1 MNKWINGII
10 MENNLELKIENIVR
24 EGKKHNMIDRFFHYS
39 IEESYLIE
47 YIENQNLPEEI
58 KQEALDN
65 LYNEFY
71 KLKMNLVYKIKYS
84 FGLHEITSYFIL
96 NKPIIINNPLLLGI
110 SPFLFDQIVWENVI
124 LNEIELGG
132 YNIANSYNLEKM
144 IKNSLDDAL
153 YRLDKEEFNSPFR
166 WQYQGYIPLD
176 SDFLFA
182 LIQNKVF
189 NVLENSKSQNQTIKE
204 LIETSLAN
212 KNLADNHRKIPLTGN
227 FNTGKLRDK
236 LIAGFGKNNIKLTA
250 DEKKDIQ
257 SFISQNF
264 KNSAGKGLGVSE
276 IINKSFFYT
285 HIKLIKH
292 ILVLY
297 RKEIK
302 CTNKE
307 ISILINKT
315 FPDFFDIKTIENY

>member
-1 MNKWINGII
+1 
-10 MENNLELKIENIVR
+10 MENNLELKIESIVR

-47 YIENQNLPEEI
+47 EIENQNLPEEI

-71 KLKMNLVYKIKYS
+71 KLKMNLIYKIKYS
-84 FGLHEITSYFIL
+84 FGLHDLTSYLFAD
-96 NKPIIINNPLLLGI
+96 KPIIINNPLLLGI

-124 LNEIELGG
+124 LNEIELGR
-132 YNIANSYNLEKM
+132 YDIVNSYNLEKM

-189 NVLENSKSQNQTIKE
+189 NVLENSKSQDQIINE
-204 LIETSLAN
+204 LIEKNLAN
-212 KNLADNHRKIPLTGN
+212 KNLADNYRKITLTGI
-227 FNTGKLRDK
+227 FNTGKLIEK
-236 LIAGFGKNNIKLTA
+236 IVEGFGKKNIKLTD

-257 SFISQNF
+257 SFVSQNF
-264 KNSAGKGLGVSE
+264 KNAKGKRLSFSE
-276 IINKSFFYT
+276 FKNKPFFYP
-285 HIKLIKH
+285 HLKLIKH
-292 ILVLY
+292 ILISNS
-297 RKEIK
+297 KEIK

-307 ISILINKT
+307 ISILIHKT
-315 FPDFFDIKTIENY
+315 FPYLEEKTIENY

>member
-10 MENNLELKIENIVR
+10 MENNLELKIESIVR

-47 YIENQNLPEEI
+47 DIENQNLPEEI

-71 KLKMNLVYKIKYS
+71 KLKMNLIYKIKYS
-84 FGLHEITSYFIL
+84 FGLHDLTSYL
-96 NKPIIINNPLLLGI
+96 LVDKPIIINNPLLLGI

-124 LNEIELGG
+124 LNEIELGR
-132 YNIANSYNLEKM
+132 YDIVNSYNLEKM

-182 LIQNKVF
+182 LIQKKAL
-189 NVLENSKSQNQTIKE
+189 NVLENSKCQNQTIKE
-204 LIETSLAN
+204 FIEESLAN
-212 KNLADNHRKIPLTGN
+212 KNLVDNYRKITLSGN
-227 FNTGKLRDK
+227 FNTGRLRDK
-236 LIAGFGKNNIKLTA
+236 FLQRFGKNNIKLTA

-257 SFISQNF
+257 SFIGQNF
-264 KNSAGKGLGVSE
+264 KNSAGKGIVVSE
-276 IINKSFFYT
+276 IKNKTFFYT
-285 HIKLIKH
+285 HLKLIKD
-292 ILVLY
+292 ILVSNS
-297 RKEIK
+297 KEIK
-302 CTNKE
+302 CNNNE
-307 ISILINKT
+307 ISILIHKT
-315 FPDFFDIKTIENY
+315 FPEYLNVKTIENY